1 MNIRHKVAGLLLGM
15 LAMTSLN
22 TNAELLAVANSPMAP
37 DFTLKAHAGGNF
49 RLTEQRGSVILV
61 NFWATWCGPCRQEMP
76 VLDELA
82 KKYADLGVQVIGVN
96 VETETDG
103 VQNYL
108 SEVPVSFPILLDL
121 ENIASKAYDV
131 KAMPTTVIID
141 KDGRVRALHRSY
153 QPGYEKKYE
162 DDINGLLAE

>member
-22 TNAELLAVANSPMAP
+22 ANAELLAVANSPMAP
-37 DFTLKAHAGGNF
+37 DFTLKAHTGGNF